1 MSTAAARGIGSQLDA
16 MRSIRDGW
24 LDGEGLAPPGAGL
37 DWLTRAFGRYLP
49 EDAPLPYLYP
59 TEMGGVQAE
68 WSLGPCEIT
77 LAVDL
82 DAHCGEWHA
91 LNMETDAVSERTL
104 NCDSVGDWE
113 WLAAELRGMSRRG
126 ASGVTT

>member
-16 MRSIRDGW
+16 MRSIKDGW

-59 TEMGGVQAE
+59 TETGGVQAE
-68 WSLGPCEIT
+68 WSLGPNEIT
-77 LAVDL
+77 FSVDL
-82 DAHCGEWHA
+82 DTHLGEWHA
-91 LNMETDAVSERTL
+91 LNMNTDVVSEHTL
-104 NCDSVGDWE
+104 NCDDSGDWA
-113 WLAAELRGMSRRG
+113 WLAIEIEAMRRR
-126 ASGVTT
+126 